1 MKEQTYKSQMP
12 AGAERYGATSG
23 IEQAGIMPSYIM
35 PGVEPAPPSGNKYE
49 GDQGV
54 CSFVYE
60 THDQCRG
67 PRAKGTDYCIG
78 HLRHIEK
85 ELKKQEEKQGTPS
98 DSE

>member
-1 MKEQTYKSQMP
+1 MKRPIYESQMP

-23 IEQAGIMPSYIM
+23 IQQAGTMPYHIV

-54 CSFVYE
+54 CSFVFE
-60 THDQCRG
+60 THEQCRG
-67 PRAKGTDYCIG
+67 PRAKGTDFCIG
-78 HLRHIEK
+78 HLRHFEK
-85 ELKKQEEKQGTPS
+85 ELKNQETPE